1 MKDAHKVVWT
11 EGMFLRPHHFQQAE
25 NYLEGY
31 MRNWGQ
37 AHSGCFWGFLTL
49 DLDQTLLRQGK
60 IALNAASGIMP
71 DGPPFRF
78 AGAQQAPAPLTIA
91 ENKTAENVVLA
102 LPTYRAGREDVI
114 FQESPEALAR
124 YLAYENE
131 VDDLNAVSVGSAALQ
146 FGRLR
151 LRLMLES
158 ELNAE
163 WTALGV
169 TRVLEKRGDN
179 SLRLDTAQ
187 IPPMLNCQGN
197 PVLKTFIND
206 LQGLLQQRS
215 QQMSQRL
222 LQPGRGGSSE
232 MVDFML
238 LQLINRHLGQV
249 SHAYH
254 LDHLHPERLFADWL
268 QFATELASF
277 SAQRTPEGRLPVY
290 DHDNLALCFGKL
302 MLLLRQGLS
311 VVLEDNAIQL
321 TLVERSHGLN
331 VATVQ
336 DAKMMRDFGFV
347 LAVRADV
354 AAEVL
359 LTHFPAQMK
368 IAPVTRIRDLVQLQ
382 LPGIG
387 LRTMPAAP
395 RQIPYHAGYTY
406 FELEKGGDLWK
417 QMEKSSAFALHL
429 AGEFPG
435 LDMEF
440 WAIRSHTDR

>member
-1 MKDAHKVVWT
+1 M
-11 EGMFLRPHHFQQAE
+11 
-25 NYLEGY
+25 
-31 MRNWGQ
+31 
-37 AHSGCFWGFLTL
+37 
-49 DLDQTLLRQGK
+49 
-60 IALNAASGIMP
+60 
-71 DGPPFRF
+71 
-78 AGAQQAPAPLTIA
+78 
-91 ENKTAENVVLA
+91 
-102 LPTYRAGREDVI
+102 
-114 FQESPEALAR
+114 
-124 YLAYENE
+124 
-131 VDDLNAVSVGSAALQ
+131 
-146 FGRLR
+146 
-151 LRLMLES
+151 
-158 ELNAE
+158 
-163 WTALGV
+163 
-169 TRVLEKRGDN
+169 
-179 SLRLDTAQ
+179 
-187 IPPMLNCQGN
+187 
-197 PVLKTFIND
+197 KTFIND

-336 DAKMMRDFGFV
+336 DTKMMRDFGFV

>member
-71 DGPPFRF
+71 DGTPFRF

-91 ENKTAENVVLA
+91 ENKTGENVVLA

-238 LQLINRHLGQV
+238 LQLI
-249 SHAYH
+249 
-254 LDHLHPERLFADWL
+254 
-268 QFATELASF
+268 
-277 SAQRTPEGRLPVY
+277 
-290 DHDNLALCFGKL
+290 
-302 MLLLRQGLS
+302 
-311 VVLEDNAIQL
+311 
-321 TLVERSHGLN
+321 
-331 VATVQ
+331 
-336 DAKMMRDFGFV
+336 
-347 LAVRADV
+347 
-354 AAEVL
+354 
-359 LTHFPAQMK
+359 
-368 IAPVTRIRDLVQLQ
+368 
-382 LPGIG
+382 
-387 LRTMPAAP
+387 
-395 RQIPYHAGYTY
+395 
-406 FELEKGGDLWK
+406 
-417 QMEKSSAFALHL
+417 
-429 AGEFPG
+429 
-435 LDMEF
+435 
-440 WAIRSHTDR
+440 

>member
-1 MKDAHKVVWT
+1 M
-11 EGMFLRPHHFQQAE
+11 
-25 NYLEGY
+25 
-31 MRNWGQ
+31 
-37 AHSGCFWGFLTL
+37 
-49 DLDQTLLRQGK
+49 
-60 IALNAASGIMP
+60 
-71 DGPPFRF
+71 
-78 AGAQQAPAPLTIA
+78 
-91 ENKTAENVVLA
+91 
-102 LPTYRAGREDVI
+102 PTYRAGREDVI

>member
-31 MRNWGQ
+31 TRNWGQ
-37 AHSGCFWGFLTL
+37 ALHGCFWGFLTL
-49 DLDQTLLRQGK
+49 EFDTALLRQGK
-60 IALNAASGIMP
+60 IALSEASGIMP
-71 DGPPFRF
+71 DGTPFHLR
-78 AGAQQAPAPLTIA
+78 GAQQAPAPLAIA
-91 ENKTAENVVLA
+91 DTQTGENIVLA
-102 LPTYRAGREDVI
+102 LPTYRAGREDVV
-114 FQESPEALAR
+114 FQESTDALAR
-124 YLAYENE
+124 YLAYETE
-131 VDDLNAVSVGSAALQ
+131 VNDLNAVSVGSAALQ

-151 LRLMLES
+151 LRLMPES

-163 WTALGV
+163 WTALAV
-169 TRVLEKRGDN
+169 ARVLEKRADN
-179 SLRLDTAQ
+179 SLRLEPAQ
-187 IPPMLNCQGN
+187 IPPMLNCQAH
-197 PVLKTFIND
+197 PLLKSFIGD

-222 LQPGRGGSSE
+222 VQPGRGGSSE
-232 MVDFML
+232 ILDFML
-238 LQLINRHLGQV
+238 LQLINRYLGQV
-249 SHAYH
+249 SHASH
-254 LDHLHPERLFADWL
+254 LDHLHPERLFAEWL

-277 SAQRTPEGRLPVY
+277 SAQRTPDARLPVY

-331 VATVQ
+331 IATVH
-336 DAKMMRDFGFV
+336 DANMTRDFGFV

-354 AAEVL
+354 APEML

-387 LRTMPAAP
+387 LRTMPSAP

-406 FELEKGGDLWK
+406 FELEKSGDLWK

-429 AGEFPG
+429 SGDFPG
-435 LDMEF
+435 LDMAF

>member
-1 MKDAHKVVWT
+1 MLIRLS
-11 EGMFLRPHHFQQAE
+11 GLRECFCAPHHFQQAE

-71 DGPPFRF
+71 DGTPFRF
-78 AGAQQAPAPLTIA
+78 AGAQQAPAPLAIA
-91 ENKTAENVVLA
+91 ENKTGENVVLA

-222 LQPGRGGSSE
+222 LQPGRGGSSGNGR
-232 MVDFML
+232 F
-238 LQLINRHLGQV
+238 
-249 SHAYH
+249 HAAA
-254 LDHLHPERLFADWL
+254 ADQPPSWPG
-268 QFATELASF
+268 E
-277 SAQRTPEGRLPVY
+277 PRLPPRPSAPGASVRR
-290 DHDNLALCFGKL
+290 LA
-302 MLLLRQGLS
+302 
-311 VVLEDNAIQL
+311 
-321 TLVERSHGLN
+321 
-331 VATVQ
+331 
-336 DAKMMRDFGFV
+336 
-347 LAVRADV
+347 AVRHRARQLLG
-354 AAEVL
+354 AA
-359 LTHFPAQMK
+359 HPGRAPAG
-368 IAPVTRIRDLVQLQ
+368 V
-382 LPGIG
+382 
-387 LRTMPAAP
+387 
-395 RQIPYHAGYTY
+395 
-406 FELEKGGDLWK
+406 
-417 QMEKSSAFALHL
+417 
-429 AGEFPG
+429 
-435 LDMEF
+435 
-440 WAIRSHTDR
+440 